1 MEFIFSFLA
10 FMIIG
15 SGLNEWKLL
24 SINKLYKTEFF
35 RVQGLVTATGQ
46 PLHLFMFLP
55 PSFSDSYLILTLD
68 TSFFLERVYVHVIFL
83 SSLFPLSSSL
93 FPFLSLPSPFLFLYL
108 LLKDKLRHIKNFK
121 NIFQILYQVSA
132 RIDSTY
138 SMAVSHNSIDTRGT
152 PKE

>member
-1 MEFIFSFLA
+1 MN
-10 FMIIG
+10 G
-15 SGLNEWKLL
+15 KLL

-35 RVQGLVTATGQ
+35 GVQVLVTATGQ

-108 LLKDKLRHIKNFK
+108 LLKGKLRHIKNFK

-138 SMAVSHNSIDTRGT
+138 SMAVFRNSTDTRGT

>member
-1 MEFIFSFLA
+1 MEFIFFLA

-68 TSFFLERVYVHVIFL
+68 T
-83 SSLFPLSSSL
+83 PLS
-93 FPFLSLPSPFLFLYL
+93 FL
-108 LLKDKLRHIKNFK
+108 
-121 NIFQILYQVSA
+121 
-132 RIDSTY
+132 
-138 SMAVSHNSIDTRGT
+138 
-152 PKE
+152 KEYMYM